1 MSING
6 VNSVSFKGTMVVTN
20 QTNGRNYHLD
30 SERILG
36 VKSTPT
42 HTEIKY
48 DLPQE
53 IRENGRTFYVPK
65 IYHVNLDTNSVLNA
79 YNAIKDSKLT
89 VDLTE
94 NCENLPNSYKSII

>member
-1 MSING
+1 MSITG
-6 VNSVSFKGTMVVTN
+6 VSPISFKGTMIVTHS
-20 QTNGRNYHLD
+20 NGRDYHLD

-53 IRENGRTFYVPK
+53 IRENGRTYYVPK
-65 IYHVNLDTNSVLNA
+65 IYTVNPNVNTVLNA
-79 YNAIKDSKLT
+79 YNAIKDTDVT

-94 NCENLPNSYKSII
+94 SK